1 MELHVYSMVVNSGI
15 VPLMIIGRGVY
26 EQNRMVN
33 VGAASSSQN
42 RDTIRI
48 NGEAEMTVSVRGLK

>member
-1 MELHVYSMVVNSGI
+1 MVVNSGI
-15 VPLMIIGRGVY
+15 VPLMITGRGVY
-26 EQNRMVN
+26 EQNRTVN

-48 NGEAEMTVSVRGLK
+48 NGEAEITVSVRGLE